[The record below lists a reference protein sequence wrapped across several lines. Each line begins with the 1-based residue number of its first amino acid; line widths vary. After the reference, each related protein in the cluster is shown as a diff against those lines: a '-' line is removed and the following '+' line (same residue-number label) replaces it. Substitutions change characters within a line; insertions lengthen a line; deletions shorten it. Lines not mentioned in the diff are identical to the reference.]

1 MSRFYNLDEEKRRN
15 PLARLNLPQG
25 YDVTNIRSD
34 MVAREQPDPMVG
46 RLSAAG
52 VNNPY
57 GNDPVVGSEA
67 LMGLGDTSKAYQLA
81 ATRGDKR
88 ISDTKRR
95 VSELVKL
102 DPTNPLAL
110 LVTMLGAREEALTTE
125 ELNKLR
131 GIDKK
136 STRSKLKREKFIK
149 DLKLAGNEKYFEAV
163 VQDKFNGDVDA
174 AINDPKIREKI
185 VAQRSKPEK
194 LKGQALAD
202 FANSYQRLRETFGNV
217 KKGLSDGDAKL
228 MGHVLQRMES
238 YLIAQ
243 LSDGASEDNID
254 FMNQAYSKLVH
265 EKYKQDAELKGLL
278 ALPSPTKEQQKR
290 IKQLSPSSQP
300 TKKEAGG
307 GLETVEKNLLEGS
320 PGFDP
325 QSEVTTPPEF
335 INKLARE
342 GRLGEAVG
350 NVAKKINAELFGGEK
365 GSLPKGWTREVERI
379 NPLPPSPETGL
390 FPVGSERQDIF
401 YYKANNS
408 YVVTKPNG
416 TFSAGILGNDPVKGG
431 FKTPG
436 EAMAFAMTLKADE
449 VAVEKEEPLT
459 PVQVEEA
466 VAERK
471 RMEADMLKQEPWRQ
485 EDTTDYKDPFA
496 PKVEGGS
503 VSTYKSPLLVE
514 ELGLGAD
521 LTGTDATGSFSAIPD
536 GFFKYS
542 GGEHKEEYQEW
553 LNKSEKE
560 RIAIVNQLKTNPKLS
575 DLNNM
580 VKTISEAVILKES
593 TGEDATK
600 EKELLDN
607 IIMHL
612 PTGSEKDIL
621 STLRTAEQIPR
632 EDIREDVPY
641 SQGYKHG
648 IPVLSA
654 GTGAFDKMQNSLRN
668 LMPEPGMEDFDPMAK
683 PSWLKD
689 TGDTMIV
696 PLDTPVKKSAW
707 KKVVNDFMTIT
718 KKSTNV
724 DRRDIG
730 KDKRKADKLQ
740 KEIRDAKKKPTEK
753 LDKKSWDTKLGEDI
767 IGGFKSIFGK
777 DMVVPSKGGIQSER
791 DKRAEI
797 EFAKSG
803 VEDSVM
809 KGMGGPSKFDPEG
822 DGYDKE
828 TAAELDKLHPLTM
841 PKPKRRGKEDRET
854 VSNKG
859 AFSAWVW
866 HEDEGKWV
874 KHGSSVDQRTGR
886 ILKGRKY
893 ETYHLEEQASKELG
907 NVISKGKDG
916 YYYSL
921 TPEGKVYG
929 QESWDIE
936 SETDESVKFLTK
948 TENESLDPNAIGYK
962 VVPKIVDGKKVK
974 KADGRTTM
982 VYAKD
987 KKGEKIPVS
996 FGLMQ
1001 ITVKTASGTKY
1012 GRRLFNKKKANTM
1025 DEKIDLLMNPKH
1037 NVAIGKE
1044 FKNTLKR
1051 KIKERLSKIGKKWSE
1066 QDIETATIAAYN
1078 WNGENFPSVIE
1089 RTNAN
1094 NLNQLLQKWDARED
1108 QFVPEETKNH
1118 IRRYREMR
1126 GW

>member
-67 LMGLGDTSKAYQLA
+67 LMGLGDTSRAYQLA

-194 LKGQALAD
+194 LKGQALSD
-202 FANSYQRLRETFGNV
+202 FATSYQRLSETYENV
-217 KKGLSDGDAKL
+217 KAGLSDGDAKL
-228 MGHVLQRMES
+228 MGHVVKRMQS

-243 LSDGASEDNID
+243 LSDGASEDNIE
-254 FMNQAYSKLVH
+254 FMNQAYGKLVQQ
-265 EKYKQDAELKGLL
+265 KYEQTAELESLL

-290 IKQLSPSSQP
+290 IKQLSPPSQP
-300 TKKEAGG
+300 TKKGAGG
-307 GLETVEKNLLEGS
+307 AVAEIKKKITGKKEGAFETFKNADKTLSNLKPEELEPMADQSAGASDAEIHRQRVKEYFASASTDRGWQGGPIPDWALRLIGGGKGPVTREDIKKIDEFRMMQEGAS
-320 PGFDP
+320 RGRGGKWVPDTRSYTYP
-325 QSEVTTPPEF
+325 QSFDYMTGEMIIPDTRISTTEQFRDEEGNPVVSVEPEF
-335 INKLARE
+335 QKEE
-342 GRLGEAVG
+342 GRL
-350 NVAKKINAELFGGEK
+350 
-365 GSLPKGWTREVERI
+365 T
-379 NPLPPSPETGL
+379 
-390 FPVGSERQDIF
+390 
-401 YYKANNS
+401 
-408 YVVTKPNG
+408 
-416 TFSAGILGNDPVKGG
+416 
-431 FKTPG
+431 
-436 EAMAFAMTLKADE
+436 
-449 VAVEKEEPLT
+449 
-459 PVQVEEA
+459 
-466 VAERK
+466 
-471 RMEADMLKQEPWRQ
+471 
-485 EDTTDYKDPFA
+485 

-521 LTGTDATGSFSAIPD
+521 LTGTDATGSYDIIPK
-536 GFFKYS
+536 GFFSYS

-575 DLNNM
+575 DVEQM

-593 TGEDATK
+593 TGEDAAE

-621 STLRTAEQIPR
+621 STLRTAEQLPR
-632 EDIREDVPY
+632 EDIRADVPY
-641 SQGYKHG
+641 SQGYKYG
-648 IPVLSA
+648 IPALSA
-654 GTGAFDKMQNSLRN
+654 GTGAFDKIQNSLRN
-668 LMPEPGMEDFDPMAK
+668 LMPEQGMEDFDPMAK

-696 PLDTPVKKSAW
+696 PLDTPVKKAAW

-724 DRRDIG
+724 DKRDIG

-740 KEIRDAKKKPTEK
+740 KQMRDVNKKTPTKK

-767 IGGFKSIFGK
+767 IGGFESIFGK

-791 DKRAEI
+791 DKRADIGSTQLEQ
-797 EFAKSG
+797 EG
-803 VEDSVM
+803 EDQLAV
-809 KGMGGPSKFDPEG
+809 GMGGPVTF
-822 DGYDKE
+822 
-828 TAAELDKLHPLTM
+828 
-841 PKPKRRGKEDRET
+841 
-854 VSNKG
+854 
-859 AFSAWVW
+859 
-866 HEDEGKWV
+866 
-874 KHGSSVDQRTGR
+874 
-886 ILKGRKY
+886 
-893 ETYHLEEQASKELG
+893 
-907 NVISKGKDG
+907 
-916 YYYSL
+916 
-921 TPEGKVYG
+921 
-929 QESWDIE
+929 DIE
-936 SETDESVKFLTK
+936 SETDESVKFLAK
-948 TENESLDPNAIGYK
+948 TENEPLDPNAIGYK
-962 VVPKIVDGKKVK
+962 VVPKVVDGKKVK

-1001 ITVKTASGTKY
+1001 LTVKTASGTKY

-1089 RTNAN
+1089 RTKAN